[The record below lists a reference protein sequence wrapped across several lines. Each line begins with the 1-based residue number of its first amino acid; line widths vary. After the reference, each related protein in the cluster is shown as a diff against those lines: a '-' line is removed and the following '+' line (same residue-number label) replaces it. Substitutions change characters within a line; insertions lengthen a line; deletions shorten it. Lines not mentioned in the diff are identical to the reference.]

1 VARFLDPNQGHHG
14 WLRDNLRIPVPEYQ
28 IQPMEAK
35 MTDQA
40 KPAPT
45 DSEQRLGDI
54 FEHCNNLRLG
64 PMPSIDSLPE
74 GYTGTFGHF
83 PVYFPEEIVH
93 AAGLIPVSVL
103 GGGNKLELKH
113 ADAHMG
119 SFICSICRSTTE
131 LGLNGSLDGLTGFV
145 THPICDAAKHLAGIW
160 SRNLPDQL
168 GQILYLPQNPNT
180 PGSVRYTSAEYQRLR
195 SDVEKKIGRTIPDE
209 AIWRSIRI
217 YNRSRALLRELYAL
231 RSDEPWKVSTAE
243 LYLLMRA
250 RTRMPAEHHNVL
262 LEEAL
267 GLLRSRK
274 RAAQDKP
281 RVVFV
286 GGFCEQPPL
295 EMLEALDDTCYVVDD
310 DLLIGLRWITS
321 DVPETGDPVWALAE
335 SFIDRSAASPVQH
348 DERKTKAGYLMQMIE
363 GSRAD
368 AAIVTRREVLRT
380 RLDEQVTW
388 SKYLDNVGVQHL
400 VLEFEEKMTSFE
412 QMSMQLETFA
422 ESRLFQIA

>member
-1 VARFLDPNQGHHG
+1 
-14 WLRDNLRIPVPEYQ
+14 
-28 IQPMEAK
+28 

-145 THPICDAAKHLAGIW
+145 THPICDAAKHLGGIW
-160 SRNLPDQL
+160 ARNFPEQL
-168 GQILYLPQNPNT
+168 AQILYLPQNANT
-180 PGSVRYTSAEYQRLR
+180 PGAVRYVAAEYQRLR
-195 SDVEKKIGRTIPDE
+195 AEMEKKAGRTADDE
-209 AIWRSIRI
+209 SLRASIRA
-217 YNRSRALLRELYAL
+217 YNRNRRLLRELYAI
-231 RSDEPWKVSTAE
+231 RRDEPWKLSCTE
-243 LYLLMRA
+243 SYLLLRA
-250 RTRMPAEHHNVL
+250 RTRISCEEHTAL
-262 LEEAL
+262 LESAIA
-267 GLLRSRK
+267 GI
-274 RAAQDKP
+274 RARNRQAQDKP

-295 EMLEALDDTCYVVDD
+295 EMLEAIDDNCYVVDD
-310 DLLIGLRWITS
+310 DLLIGLRWITG

-335 SFIDRSAASPVQH
+335 SFVERSAASPVQH
-348 DERKTKAGYLMQMIE
+348 DERKTKEGYLMEML
-363 GSRAD
+363 GTSRAD
-368 AAIVTRREVLRT
+368 AAIVTAAKFCEPG
-380 RLDEQVTW
+380 LDEQVAW
-388 SKYLDNVGVQHL
+388 SKHLDQVGVQYL

-412 QMSMQLETFA
+412 QMAMQLETFA
-422 ESRLFQIA
+422 ESLLFA